1 MFVKWR
7 KSSKAI
13 KINSL
18 HQKIRGGGFKN
29 KLLKFLS

>member
-13 KINSL
+13 KINNL
-18 HQKIRGGGFKN
+18 HQKIRGGD
-29 KLLKFLS
+29 LKINC